1 MIADV
6 LCIFTLRNWMQNLWE
21 KSELPNDLV
30 DTEAFTEQ
38 VQDDDIENLIETE
51 HNTWWKVKDLE
62 LLLSL

>member
-1 MIADV
+1 
-6 LCIFTLRNWMQNLWE
+6 MQNLWE

-51 HNTWWKVKDLE
+51 HNT
-62 LLLSL
+62 